1 MPGEDD
7 AIQDV
12 VEAAER
18 YRKYEF
24 RRFKKASELKVGIV
38 TFATFEGSWYRAKLE
53 KVEIDPSGQL
63 VRAVVWFID
72 YGNTEVITDIDN
84 IRQMDL
90 QLIKEFE
97 KLIAVPGQAMACTL
111 TSVAPNPMRNTEAG
125 PAGGRETGGWDEYA
139 CQVFENLLDGIKTSP
154 QVNNI
159 YVLKMDY

>member
-97 KLIAVPGQAMACTL
+97 KLIAVPGQV
-111 TSVAPNPMRNTEAG
+111 SNAPKSIR
-125 PAGGRETGGWDEYA
+125 R
-139 CQVFENLLDGIKTSP
+139 L
-154 QVNNI
+154 
-159 YVLKMDY
+159 